1 MGAVRRGRHA
11 SSALI
16 LALGAPSLIPS
27 AHGQPS
33 LPGTSAAAGGPV
45 ARGMAGS
52 VAGGRAG
59 EVAGGDAV
67 WQWRDIIAEAS
78 ARFGVPAAWIEQ
90 VIRAES
96 RGLTV
101 WQGRPITSRAGA
113 MGLMQLMP
121 ATWGSMRSALGLGG
135 DPYQPRDN
143 ILAGT
148 AYLRAMYDRF
158 GYPGLF
164 GAYNAGPGRYGASV
178 SAGRPLPA
186 ETRNYVD
193 KITQATA
200 GSGQNAVTSPQIPR
214 ELPRET
220 GMFVVLPD
228 HPKQAEFSVNSAS
241 DIPAKDPMFV
251 VRKVP

>member
-1 MGAVRRGRHA
+1 MSWRRVRAAALVPLVMVFSIPMAHA
-11 SSALI
+11 
-16 LALGAPSLIPS
+16 
-27 AHGQPS
+27 QPS
-33 LPGTSAAAGGPV
+33 PHGASAAVDGTVTMAP
-45 ARGMAGS
+45 AGS
-52 VAGGRAG
+52 ISGGRT
-59 EVAGGDAV
+59 GGDAV

-90 VIRAES
+90 VMRAES
-96 RGLTV
+96 RGITV

-121 ATWGSMRSALGLGG
+121 ATWDSMRSALGLGG

-164 GAYNAGPGRYGASV
+164 GAYNAGPGRYGASL
-178 SAGRPLPA
+178 SAGRPLPV
-186 ETRNYVD
+186 ETRSYLD
-193 KITQATA
+193 TITQATA
-200 GSGQNAVTSPQIPR
+200 GSAQNAISSPEIPR

-220 GMFVVLPD
+220 GIFVVLTN
-228 HPKQAEFSVNSAS
+228 HVKQAELAGDSTQNV
-241 DIPAKDPMFV
+241 PARDPMFV
-251 VRKVP
+251 VRKAP